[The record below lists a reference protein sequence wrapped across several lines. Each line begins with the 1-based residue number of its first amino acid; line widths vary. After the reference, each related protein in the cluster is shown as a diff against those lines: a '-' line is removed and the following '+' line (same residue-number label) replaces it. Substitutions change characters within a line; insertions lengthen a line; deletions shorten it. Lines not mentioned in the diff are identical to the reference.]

1 MSISPRTYKKRKKAT
16 VELTS
21 LLDLLFVMIFV
32 NLIQQKNVTSTNTE
46 VPKEKA
52 PVVKVEPKPTPKPVE
67 KTPQVFLV
75 KAIFHFHDASQA
87 GGGVSGKYEVQGSF
101 DEKSND
107 LNLAGVKWI
116 QLPQGV
122 SSVYDVDMVPLA
134 GKVDENLINYKGK
147 VDYKGCSTFNLTRT
161 EKNNKTPVSGT
172 WTGSYTC
179 LQGQTG
185 LTLTIE

>member
-32 NLIQQKNVTSTNTE
+32 NLIQQKNV
-46 VPKEKA
+46 VPSKTQEPKPKA
-52 PVVKVEPKPTPKPVE
+52 PSVKTVASPKPTPKA
-67 KTPQVFLV
+67 PQSFLV
-75 KAIFHFHDASQA
+75 KAEFYFHDAAQI
-87 GGGVSGKYEVQGSF
+87 GQGVTGKYLVQGSY
-101 DEKSND
+101 EQASGE

-122 SSVYDVDMVPLA
+122 ASVYDVDMVPLS
-134 GKVDENLINYKGK
+134 GKVNKSLMNYSGT
-147 VDYKGCSTFNLTRT
+147 VDYKGCSTFNLTRSQ
-161 EKNNKTPVSGT
+161 KGGNTPVSGT
-172 WTGSYTC
+172 WSGTYTC